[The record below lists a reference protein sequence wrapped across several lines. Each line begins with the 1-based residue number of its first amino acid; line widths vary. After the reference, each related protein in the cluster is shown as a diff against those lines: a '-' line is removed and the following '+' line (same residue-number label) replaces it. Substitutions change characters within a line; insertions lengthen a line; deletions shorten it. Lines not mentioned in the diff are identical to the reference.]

1 MTSSKRS
8 KPKPEAEKK
17 SLDSFA
23 TEHAQAVHE
32 ENAEIARRNR
42 VLQASLTQK
51 EHALDELERRIAKY
65 EHPGVYAAEELLA
78 RRPTLTREDIAK
90 ELGVNLEGADEIL
103 RDMSARGYN
112 VQEGVLSRMG
122 GSPRVEVEHFFG
134 PEVRF
139 GVVSDTHVGN
149 FHSLEEQLSEA
160 YEVFRREGITRV
172 YCPGNLID
180 GEKTY
185 RGQEYE
191 INVMGVDNVIA
202 NLARVWPKVPGI
214 TTYHVASSTCH
225 EGYYLKSAGIL
236 IGKLIETARPDMVY
250 LGLDEAD
257 IALQDSPSRPSLR
270 IIHPGGGS
278 SYAQSYRPQK
288 IVESLSGAEKPTVL
302 VIGHYHKVGF
312 YDIRNVATFQA
323 GCLERQTPF
332 MRKRALE
339 AHMGFWIIELRLTEE
354 GSLRR
359 VRSEWF
365 KYYMGRDQQVLRD
378 WSV

>member
-1 MTSSKRS
+1 MTPRRGSKQPD
-8 KPKPEAEKK
+8 KKKK
-17 SLDSFA
+17 SLDKFA

-32 ENAEIARRNR
+32 ENAAIARRNR
-42 VLQASLTQK
+42 VLNTSLRQK
-51 EHALDELERRIAKY
+51 DNELKELGRRLSKY
-65 EHPGVYAAEELLA
+65 EHPGVYAAEQLLA
-78 RRPTLTREDIAK
+78 RHPILTQEDIAK
-90 ELGVNLEGADEIL
+90 KLKVTLDDADKIL
-103 RDMSARGYN
+103 HDMSARGYN
-112 VQEGVLSRMG
+112 VQEGVLSRVG
-122 GSPRVEVEHFFG
+122 GTPRVEVKHFFG

-139 GVVSDTHVGN
+139 GVVSDTHIGN
-149 FHSLEEQLSEA
+149 FHSLEEQLAEA
-160 YEVFRREGITRV
+160 YEVFEREGITRV
-172 YCPGNLID
+172 YAPGNLLD

-191 INVMGVDNVIA
+191 INVQGVDNVVA
-202 NLARVWPKVPGI
+202 NLARVWPKIPSI
-214 TTYHVASSTCH
+214 TTYQVASSTCH
-225 EGYYLKSAGIL
+225 EGYYFKSAGVL
-236 IGKLIETARPDMVY
+236 IGKLIEAARPDMVY

-257 IALQDSPSRPSLR
+257 IALLDVPSHPFLR

-288 IVESLSGAEKPTVL
+288 IVESYSGAEKPTVL
-302 VIGHYHKVGF
+302 IIGHYHKVGF

-339 AHMGFWIIELRLTEE
+339 AHMGFWIIELRLTDE

-365 KYYMGRDQQVLRD
+365 KYYLGREGAVLRD